1 MTATSSHTPSLH
13 TPSSLAVPIASAGE
27 AERAIANLNT
37 IMDRLIDTIEEET
50 TRLRAGRLRDAVELD
65 EAKVEFARL
74 YAAESARVKSA
85 KDIIA
90 TSLPDALDRLRKR
103 HDAFQTLLQKNLTVL
118 ATAHAVSEG
127 IIRGVSG
134 ELARKAAP
142 STYGAS
148 GRANAASSKAS
159 QPLAISRTL

>member
-1 MTATSSHTPSLH
+1 VTIPSPNTA
-13 TPSSLAVPIASAGE
+13 APIASAGE
-27 AERAIANLNT
+27 AEHAIANLNK
-37 IMDRLIDTIEEET
+37 IMDRLIDTVEEET
-50 TRLRAGRLRDAVELD
+50 ARLRAGRLRDAVELD
-65 EAKVEFARL
+65 EAKVELARA
-74 YAAESARVKSA
+74 YAAESERVKSA

-90 TSLPDALDRLRKR
+90 QSLPDALDALRKR
-103 HDAFQTLLQKNLTVL
+103 HDAFQALLQKNLTVL

-134 ELARKAAP
+134 ELARKQAP

-148 GRANAASSKAS
+148 GRANAPSSKTS

>member
-1 MTATSSHTPSLH
+1 MTIPS
-13 TPSSLAVPIASAGE
+13 PYAAAPIASAGE
-27 AERAIANLNT
+27 AERAIANLNK
-37 IMDRLIDTIEEET
+37 IMDRLIDTVEEET
-50 TRLRAGRLRDAVELD
+50 ARLREGRLRDAVELD
-65 EAKVEFARL
+65 EAKVELARA
-74 YAAESARVKSA
+74 YAAESDRVKSA
-85 KDIIA
+85 RDLIA
-90 TSLPDALDRLRKR
+90 QSLPEALDALRER
-103 HDAFQTLLQKNLTVL
+103 HDAFHALLQKNLTVL

-148 GRANAASSKAS
+148 GRANAPSSKTS

>member
-1 MTATSSHTPSLH
+1 MTAASPGSQ
-13 TPSSLAVPIASAGE
+13 APIASASE
-27 AERAIANLNT
+27 AEHAIANLNK
-37 IMDRLIDTIEEET
+37 IMDRLVETVEEET
-50 TRLRAGRLRDAVELD
+50 AHVRAGRLRDAVELD

-74 YAAESARVKSA
+74 YAAETDRVKAA

-90 TSLPDALDRLRKR
+90 QSLPEALDRLRQR
-103 HDAFQTLLQKNLTVL
+103 HDAFQALLQKNLTVL

-134 ELARKAAP
+134 ELARKQAP

-148 GRANAASSKAS
+148 GRANAPSAKAS
-159 QPLAISRTL
+159 QPLAVSRSL